1 MSFITMKM
9 AETFPEGDILEELDT
24 LEEQTIAGF
33 AGLVYTAYR
42 RGCRR
47 QIIRCMARYMYHEG
61 KSYEETRKIFDCPLI
76 QNQDLRKAVC
86 EYLVMYAAMQDKGDG
101 L

>member
-33 AGLVYTAYR
+33 AGLVYTACLQCIWLLGR
-42 RGCRR
+42 
-47 QIIRCMARYMYHEG
+47 I
-61 KSYEETRKIFDCPLI
+61 
-76 QNQDLRKAVC
+76 
-86 EYLVMYAAMQDKGDG
+86 
-101 L
+101 